1 MTGAIV
7 GVLLRTVNPI
17 DLLSA
22 PPTIPRV
29 YCDIN
34 GLRRVSRGGE
44 AMARRQKEERRVGRA
59 LVPFR
64 VIQSSFCIYA
74 TF

>member
-7 GVLLRTVNPI
+7 GVLLLTVNPI

-44 AMARRQKEERRVGRA
+44 VVHSM
-59 LVPFR
+59 
-64 VIQSSFCIYA
+64 
-74 TF
+74 